1 MVAQSMPFVPPAPKT
16 HRGFV
21 PLWRLVTTTDALK
34 IWPDFAFEIDFNR
47 RRVLGID
54 TFLLNDPEDIRHVLT
69 ANAAN
74 WRRPILMN
82 RIARP
87 LGGEGLFL
95 AEGAAWRRQRR
106 LLAPAFTPGAINRL
120 VPHFQA
126 AGEHLTL
133 GLEGAATANLS
144 LAFQDVALEAVL
156 RSLFSMPENEA
167 RVKLSAM
174 GRSYIEG
181 PGHANILDI
190 IARNEG
196 DFPFF
201 TRGRRRFQ
209 QNWFAAIEAV
219 VAARRA
225 QHPSSES
232 RDLLD
237 MMLSLRDGETG
248 EGLSDAE
255 IRDQCATMLFAGS
268 ETTARMM
275 FWACYLLTQ
284 DRNEQARVRAEILAF
299 PPERAQTLDD
309 LQNWPRLR
317 NVLLEALRLYPPIA
331 NILREAIG
339 EDEVHGEKI
348 QPGGQVWISPWV
360 VHRHKKFWDRPTAFM
375 PDRFKGSAAPWIQMP
390 GFIPFGAG
398 PRICIGVNFALVEAQ
413 IVLAH
418 LLSRVG
424 LGLASGK
431 PVMPSARVTTAPS
444 YEPKFS
450 LERL

>member
-126 AGEHLTL
+126 AGEHQTL

-174 GRSYIEG
+174 AAPISRVPATPTSSTSSPGTKVISPFSRAGAGVSSKTGSRRSR
-181 PGHANILDI
+181 PSS
-190 IARNEG
+190 
-196 DFPFF
+196 
-201 TRGRRRFQ
+201 
-209 QNWFAAIEAV
+209 
-219 VAARRA
+219 RRA
-225 QHPSSES
+225 GRNIP
-232 RDLLD
+232 
-237 MMLSLRDGETG
+237 LR
-248 EGLSDAE
+248 
-255 IRDQCATMLFAGS
+255 RAG
-268 ETTARMM
+268 
-275 FWACYLLTQ
+275 
-284 DRNEQARVRAEILAF
+284 
-299 PPERAQTLDD
+299 
-309 LQNWPRLR
+309 
-317 NVLLEALRLYPPIA
+317 
-331 NILREAIG
+331 
-339 EDEVHGEKI
+339 
-348 QPGGQVWISPWV
+348 
-360 VHRHKKFWDRPTAFM
+360 
-375 PDRFKGSAAPWIQMP
+375 
-390 GFIPFGAG
+390 
-398 PRICIGVNFALVEAQ
+398 ICW
-413 IVLAH
+413 
-418 LLSRVG
+418 
-424 LGLASGK
+424 
-431 PVMPSARVTTAPS
+431 T
-444 YEPKFS
+444 
-450 LERL
+450 